1 MLLVLLHQEEGM
13 EGEMKQLVVASS
25 LKNLRW
31 KDSWSED
38 SGLSATTTC
47 ADREQSRVEVWFVA
61 YLLYGTRL
69 VVLQAK
75 KDYDTIPVPMSTT
88 IHLFETTGRHLTGKG
103 L

>member
-47 ADREQSRVEVWFVA
+47 ADREQSRVEVWFVH
-61 YLLYGTRL
+61 TVF
-69 VVLQAK
+69 VVLQA
-75 KDYDTIPVPMSTT
+75 KDYDTIPLPMSTT
-88 IHLFETTGRHLTGKG
+88 IHLFETRHLTGKG

>member
-1 MLLVLLHQEEGM
+1 
-13 EGEMKQLVVASS
+13 MKQLVVASS

-61 YLLYGTRL
+61 YSSVPYHSVASKGLR
-69 VVLQAK
+69 
-75 KDYDTIPVPMSTT
+75 YDTSAYVYDLRPSISSKLG
-88 IHLFETTGRHLTGKG
+88 I
-103 L
+103 